1 MNKTRNILVLAQRD
15 HAEAMRVSAGLTIF
29 GHEVDLIFVDRVI
42 EENEENMAQAELL
55 ELSDIEPLS
64 LIEDPNLERIKPEQ
78 FEEYLEKANHVINL

>member
-1 MNKTRNILVLAQRD
+1 MNKAKNILVLAQRD

-29 GHEVDLIFVDRVI
+29 GHEVDLVFVDRVV
-42 EENEENMAQAELL
+42 EETEENMAQAELL

-64 LIEDPNLERIKPEQ
+64 LIEDPNLEQIKLQQ